1 MPRRAHDVQ
10 QRRRDH
16 RALPAAPR
24 GGMPVILRIVALN
37 EYTNLGALS
46 NEVTTTR
53 SPEDAL
59 GTMPNFGLIGVSPPR
74 PERPR
79 LR

>member
-1 MPRRAHDVQ
+1 
-10 QRRRDH
+10 
-16 RALPAAPR
+16 
-24 GGMPVILRIVALN
+24 MPVILRIVALN
-37 EYTNLGALS
+37 EYTNIGALS

-53 SPEDAL
+53 SPEGAL
-59 GTMPNFGLIGVSPPR
+59 GTVPNFGLISVGPPR